1 MSDGKPLRRISRMW
15 RLPTTRSLWVGMSTT
30 LRATTKHAWRGA
42 NPVTVEEAP
51 DSKYSRLSALLI
63 PICTS
68 PVCLLFRGNPGRA
81 LAAWVFSGALVMS
94 IKFFWGRRRHLWFW
108 LTVAVLTALHVML
121 VVYVPWPGIHTT
133 IGGPALVPFGLLDVA
148 IMCGCFK
155 LVEKVMGGGDAA
167 SSQA

>member
-1 MSDGKPLRRISRMW
+1 
-15 RLPTTRSLWVGMSTT
+15 
-30 LRATTKHAWRGA
+30 
-42 NPVTVEEAP
+42 
-51 DSKYSRLSALLI
+51 
-63 PICTS
+63 
-68 PVCLLFRGNPGRA
+68 
-81 LAAWVFSGALVMS
+81 MS